1 MKGMKKVSDFLI
13 DLKVDRFEKD
23 KVWVLTSEE
32 KIVNVLSF
40 RLDERFKIEKD
51 SNCVYLVHL
60 KTKEN
65 D

>member
-1 MKGMKKVSDFLI
+1 MKKVSDFLI

-51 SNCVYLVHL
+51 SNCVYLVHV
-60 KTKEN
+60 KTKNN